1 MGFPKEEYWSGM
13 PFPPLADLP
22 DPEIKHAS
30 PVALALTGRFF
41 TIEPSGKP
49 LQRIKKK
56 RVSKHFPQV
65 PEHIIAKM
73 LKIKHKEKNLEGS
86 QSKKKHTY
94 KGKTSAKFSSETMQN
109 SNVTSSESQ
118 KTKTWQ
124 LRFSTQ

>member
-1 MGFPKEEYWSGM
+1 
-13 PFPPLADLP
+13 
-22 DPEIKHAS
+22 
-30 PVALALTGRFF
+30 
-41 TIEPSGKP
+41 
-49 LQRIKKK
+49 
-56 RVSKHFPQV
+56 
-65 PEHIIAKM
+65 M

-124 LRFSTQ
+124 QLCELGKVILAALIVRDLEGKDPAKPSPGCCPTDTGHKYVLFKATAFAGHFLGNNRY